1 VNDCEMEDDSND
13 MAKYAYHRLDANA
26 KEIIAA
32 LEAGGCSVESIGKP
46 VDIAVGIGG
55 KSFLFEIK
63 TAKGKL
69 RESQVKFL
77 DRWRGHVGIL
87 RSLDDVQLFLATRK

>member
-1 VNDCEMEDDSND
+1 VG
-13 MAKYAYHRLDANA
+13 KYQVHQIDGNA
-26 KEIIAA
+26 REIIDA
-32 LEAGGCSVESIGKP
+32 LEAGGCSVESIGRP

-63 TAKGKL
+63 QPKGKL
-69 RESQVKFL
+69 RESQIKFI

-87 RSLDDVQLFLATRK
+87 RSVEDVYVFLHTRRSS